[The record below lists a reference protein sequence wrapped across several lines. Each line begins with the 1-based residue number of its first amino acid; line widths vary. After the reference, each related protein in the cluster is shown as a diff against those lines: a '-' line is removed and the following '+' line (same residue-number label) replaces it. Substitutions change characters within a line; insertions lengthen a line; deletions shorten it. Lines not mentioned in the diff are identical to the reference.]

1 LIGKPEGKRP
11 YGRLRHRWED
21 NIRMDLWEVRWEDVY
36 QIHLS
41 QDRDQWWALVKPVIT
56 IWVS

>member
-1 LIGKPEGKRP
+1 
-11 YGRLRHRWED
+11 
-21 NIRMDLWEVRWEDVY
+21 MDLWEVRWEDVY